1 MNYQPIRSVACRD
14 VIPIFQ
20 DVLVKDE
27 VPMVFLSIL
36 RRKTTGD
43 AWNRE
48 AKKQGA
54 HRKMNLNASGKL
66 GGLSSPGGNV
76 DLFCKSPCGT
86 VTTLATP

>member
-1 MNYQPIRSVACRD
+1 MNHQPIRSVACRD

-36 RRKTTGD
+36 RRKT
-43 AWNRE
+43 
-48 AKKQGA
+48 
-54 HRKMNLNASGKL
+54 NLNASGKL
-66 GGLSSPGGNV
+66 GGAASPGGNV